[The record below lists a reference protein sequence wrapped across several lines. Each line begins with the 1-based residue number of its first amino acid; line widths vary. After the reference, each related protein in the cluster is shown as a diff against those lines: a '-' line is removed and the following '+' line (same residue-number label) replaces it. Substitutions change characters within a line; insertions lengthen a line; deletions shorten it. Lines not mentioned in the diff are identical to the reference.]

1 MTAPTQSSDGPATLG
16 KALMVTAWILIK
28 ILLLILLVQ
37 GGNARFI
44 YSGF

>member
-1 MTAPTQSSDGPATLG
+1 MTAPTQDPNRQATLG
-16 KALMVTAWILIK
+16 KDMIVTVWILIK

-37 GGNARFI
+37 SGTERFI

>member
-1 MTAPTQSSDGPATLG
+1 MTVPTQDLTRRTTLG
-16 KALMVTAWILIK
+16 KDIIVTVWILIK

-37 GGNARFI
+37 SGTERFI